1 MATPTPIV
9 ELDFEAAKDQLKNY
23 LRSQTRFKDYNFEGS
38 NMSVLLDVLAYNT
51 YHNNFYTNMA
61 MSEMFLDSAMLR
73 NSVVSHSKELNYL
86 PRSRKSPKAT
96 VRIRID
102 DTQGT
107 IEDQTVVI
115 PTYTEF
121 SSSYLGQTFNFITN
135 ETYVARKTAPNVYE
149 TEDVE
154 IFEGEV
160 LASFE
165 REGFLVDDNG
175 VLRVALSNPEVD
187 TDSIVCFI
195 DAEATEDQNVF
206 TYRADIFGVGALD
219 KVFYLEPYFDNRYN
233 IYFGNNV
240 FGLQPSEFEDVK
252 VRYRITSG
260 PEANGAN
267 KFTTSFL
274 PNVQITVTTINAAT
288 GGAER
293 ESIESIKNNA
303 PKALQIQDRA
313 ITTNDYEILLK
324 QEFPEISAV
333 AAYGGDTLEPPQF
346 GKVAISVYLNDNAQL
361 ISQTLAN
368 SYIEFLKN
376 RTPLTIE
383 PFFVKTEFLYADLGI
398 NVYYTQK
405 ETEMSPAQIEAL
417 VRDAVKKHSSV
428 NLNKFDAKLRLS
440 RLMKELN
447 DIDSSIDSNAIIAKP
462 IIEFSPTINRKYNPT
477 FNFGTKLVRPYAYQQ
492 SEGFANYKPAVVSG
506 VFDQNG
512 TCVFFQ
518 DDGKG
523 NIQIVTD
530 DVANPQVVDP
540 TAGTINYDTGEVKL
554 LSFETESYP
563 GSAIKIYANTEEDD
577 VTTPSGRVFLVRDE
591 DVRVN
596 VYLDG
601 VKQKKD
607 TVSTDAATVT
617 PPDQS
622 GIVVNTGGGSG
633 SAGAA
638 GGSVYQ
644 TSQGGSS
651 QGGSGSSG
659 Y

>member
-1 MATPTPIV
+1 MATPKPIV

-23 LRSQTRFKDYNFEGS
+23 LRSQTQFKDYNFEGS

-61 MSEMFLDSAMLR
+61 INEMFLDSALLR
-73 NSVVSHSKELNYL
+73 NSVVSHAKELNYL
-86 PRSRKSPKAT
+86 PRSRKSPKAV
-96 VRIRID
+96 VRVRID
-102 DTQGT
+102 DPQGT

-121 SSSYLGQTFNFITN
+121 TSSYLGTTYNFITN
-135 ETYVARKTAPNVYE
+135 ETYVARKTDVNVYE
-149 TEDVE
+149 TDDIE

-165 REGFLVDDNG
+165 REGFIVDENG
-175 VLRVALSNPEVD
+175 ILRVALSNPEVD

-206 TYRADIFGVGALD
+206 TYRTDIFGVGPLD

-274 PNVQITVTTINAAT
+274 PNVQITVTTVQAAA

-293 ESIESIKNNA
+293 ETIDSIKTNA

-333 AAYGGDTLEPPQF
+333 AAYGGDELEPPQF

-368 SYIEFLKN
+368 SYIDFLKN

-383 PFFVKTEFLYADLGI
+383 PFFVKTEFFYADLSV

-405 ETEMSPAQIEAL
+405 ETEMSVNEVESK
-417 VRDAVKKHSSV
+417 VRETIKNFSTN
-428 NLNKFDAKLRLS
+428 NLNKFKSKFRLS
-440 RLMKELN
+440 RLSKEIN
-447 DIDSSIDSNAIIAKP
+447 DIDTAIESNAVNAKA
-462 IIEFSPTINRKYNPT
+462 IIEFSPTINQLYNPR
-477 FNFGTKLVRPYAYQQ
+477 FVFGTELVKPYKFNLA
-492 SEGFANYKPAVVSG
+492 SGFENYKPAILSS

-518 DDGKG
+518 DDGQG

-530 DVANPQVVDP
+530 DVANPQIVNP
-540 TAGTINYDTGEVKL
+540 TAGTVNYETGDVKL
-554 LSFETESYP
+554 VNFETESYP
-563 GSAIKIYANTEEDD
+563 GSAIKIYANTKADD
-577 VTTPSGRVFLVRDE
+577 MTAPNGRVFLIRDE

-596 VYLDG
+596 VYVDG
-601 VKQKKD
+601 VLTSAS
-607 TVSTDAATVT
+607 TVETLEPVT
-617 PPDQS
+617 LTSPVES
-622 GIVVNTGGGSG
+622 GVITNTSGGSG
-633 SAGAA
+633 SAGTG
-638 GGSVYQ
+638 GGSVYL
-644 TSQGGSS
+644 TSFSVNN
-651 QGGSGSSG
+651 
-659 Y
+659 

>member
-9 ELDFEAAKDQLKNY
+9 ELDFDAAKEQLKNY
-23 LRSQTRFKDYNFEGS
+23 LRSQTQFKDYNFEGS

-61 MSEMFLDSAMLR
+61 MSEMFLDSAILR
-73 NSVVSHSKELNYL
+73 NSVVSHAKELNYL
-86 PRSRKSPKAT
+86 PRSRRSPKAV
-96 VRIRID
+96 VRVRID
-102 DTQGT
+102 DPQGT
-107 IEDQTVVI
+107 IEDQVVVI

-121 SSSYLGQTFNFITN
+121 TSSYLGQSFNFITN
-135 ETYVARKTAPNVYE
+135 ETYVARKTGPNVYE
-149 TEDVE
+149 TEDIE

-165 REGFLVDDNG
+165 REGFLIDDKG

-206 TYRADIFGVGALD
+206 TYRTDIFGVGPLD
-219 KVFYLEPYFDNRYN
+219 KVFYIEPYFDNRYN

-274 PNVQITVTTINAAT
+274 PNVQITVTTVSAAA

-293 ESIESIKNNA
+293 ESIESIKSNA

-313 ITTNDYEILLK
+313 ITTNDYEVLLK

-333 AAYGGDTLEPPQF
+333 AAYGGDQLEPPQY
-346 GKVAISVYLNDNAQL
+346 GKVAISIYLNDNNQL
-361 ISQTLAN
+361 VSQTLAN
-368 SYIEFLKN
+368 SYVDFLKN

-383 PFFVKTEFLYADLGI
+383 PFFVKTEFLYADLNV

-405 ETEMSPAQIEAL
+405 ETEMSPMQIEAL
-417 VRDAVKKHSSV
+417 VRGAIKTHSTN
-428 NLNKFDAKLRLS
+428 NLNKFDSKLRLS

-447 DIDSSIDSNAIIAKP
+447 DIDASVESNAIFAKP
-462 IIEFSPTINRKYNPT
+462 IIEFSPTINRLYNPR
-477 FNFGTKLVRPYAYQQ
+477 FVFGTKLVRPYAFST
-492 SEGFANYKPAVVSG
+492 SEGFTNYKPAIISS

-512 TCVFFQ
+512 VCVFFQ

-530 DVANPQVVDP
+530 DVANPKVVNP
-540 TAGTINYDTGEVKL
+540 NGGSVNYDTGEVRL
-554 LSFETESYP
+554 VNFETESYP
-563 GSAIKIYANTEEDD
+563 GAAIKIYANTNEDD
-577 VTTPSGRVFLVRDE
+577 ITSPSGRVFLIRDE

-601 VKQKKD
+601 KKQG
-607 TVSTDAATVT
+607 TDVTTTDPITLT
-617 PPDQS
+617 PPPDA
-622 GIVVNTGGGSG
+622 GIEVASGGSG
-633 SAGAA
+633 GAGAA
-638 GGSVYQ
+638 GGSVYSQ
-644 TSQGGSS
+644 SNQGGSS
-651 QGGSGSSG
+651 GGSSG

>member
-9 ELDFEAAKDQLKNY
+9 ELDFAAVKDQLKNY
-23 LRSQTRFKDYNFEGS
+23 LRSQTQFKDYNFEGS

-73 NSVVSHSKELNYL
+73 NSVVSHAKELNYL
-86 PRSRKSPKAT
+86 PRSRKSAKAV

-102 DTQGT
+102 DPQGT
-107 IEDQTVVI
+107 ITNQNVVI

-121 SSSYLGQTFNFITN
+121 TSSFLGQTFNFVTN
-135 ETYVARKTAPNVYE
+135 ETHIAKKTGVGVFQSDNIQ
-149 TEDVE
+149 
-154 IFEGEV
+154 IFEGEM

-165 REGFLVDDNG
+165 REGFLVDDDG

-206 TYRADIFGVGALD
+206 TYRTDIFGVGPTD

-240 FGLQPSEFEDVK
+240 FGLQPSAFEDVK
-252 VRYRITSG
+252 VRYRICSAAE
-260 PEANGAN
+260 PNGAN
-267 KFTTSFL
+267 AFTSSFL
-274 PNVQITVTTINAAT
+274 PNVQITVTTVQAAT

-293 ESIESIKNNA
+293 ETIDSIKVNA

-333 AAYGGDTLEPPQF
+333 SAYGGDELEPPQF

-368 SYIEFLKN
+368 SYIDFLKN

-383 PFFVKTEFLYADLGI
+383 PFFVKTDFLFADVSVD
-398 NVYYTQK
+398 VYYTTK
-405 ETEMSPAQIEAL
+405 ETEKSAAQIETL
-417 VRDAVKKHSSV
+417 VRDKIKQFQSTY
-428 NLNKFDAKLRLS
+428 LNKFNATLRLS
-440 RLMKELN
+440 KLSKE
-447 DIDSSIDSNAIIAKP
+447 IDSLDNSIQSNSILAKP
-462 IIEFSPTINRKYNPT
+462 IIEFSPTINIVSNPR
-477 FNFGTKLVRPYAYQQ
+477 FVFGAELIRPYAYNNA
-492 SEGFANYKPAVVSG
+492 EGFTNYKPAVVSS

-512 TCVFFQ
+512 TCMFFQ

-523 NIQIVTD
+523 AIQIVTD
-530 DVANPQVVDP
+530 DRTNPQVVNP
-540 TAGTINYDTGEVKL
+540 NAGTVNYQTGEVKL
-554 LSFETESYP
+554 TNFETESYP
-563 GSAIKIYANTEEDD
+563 GAAIKIYANTKQDD
-577 VTTPSGRVFLVRDE
+577 IKTPSGRVFLIKDE

-596 VYLDG
+596 VYVDG
-601 VKQKKD
+601 VF
-607 TVSTDAATVT
+607 TSTATTTTDPATVT
-617 PPDQS
+617 VPAGTS
-622 GIVVNTGGGSG
+622 VLVTGTG
-633 SAGAA
+633 AG
-638 GGSVYQ
+638 
-644 TSQGGSS
+644 T
-651 QGGSGSSG
+651 GSSG
-659 Y
+659 GAGGGYVNYGS

>member
-9 ELDFEAAKDQLKNY
+9 ELDFEAAKNQLKDY
-23 LRSQTRFKDYNFEGS
+23 LRSQTQFKDYNFEGS

-61 MSEMFLDSAMLR
+61 ISEMFLDSAILR
-73 NSVVSHSKELNYL
+73 NSVISHAKELNYL
-86 PRSRKSPKAT
+86 PRSRKSPKAV
-96 VRIRID
+96 VRVRID
-102 DTQGT
+102 DPQGT
-107 IEDQTVVI
+107 ITDQTVVI

-121 SSSYLGQTFNFITN
+121 TTSFLGTTYNFVTN
-135 ETYVARKTAPNVYE
+135 ETYVARKTAPNVWE
-149 TEDVE
+149 SGDIE

-206 TYRADIFGVGALD
+206 TYRTDIFGVGPTD

-233 IYFGNNV
+233 IYFGGNV

-267 KFTTSFL
+267 KFTSSFL
-274 PNVQITVTTINAAT
+274 SNVQITVTTVQAAS

-293 ESIESIKNNA
+293 ESIDSIKTNA

-324 QEFPEISAV
+324 QEFPEINAV
-333 AAYGGDTLEPPQF
+333 SAYGGDELEPPQF

-383 PFFVKTEFLYADLGI
+383 PFFVKTEFLYADLNI

-405 ETEMSPAQIEAL
+405 ETEKSGDQIESL
-417 VRDAVKKHSSV
+417 VRDVVSKHSTN
-428 NLNKFDAKLRLS
+428 NLNKFKSKLRLS
-440 RLMKELN
+440 RLSKELN
-447 DIDSSIDSNAIIAKP
+447 DIDTAIDSNAIKAKP
-462 IIEFSPTINRKYNPT
+462 IIEFSPTINQLYNPR
-477 FNFGTKLVRPYAYQQ
+477 FVFGTELIRPYAYNQ
-492 SEGFANYKPAVVSG
+492 SQGFTNYTPAIVSS

-512 TCVFFQ
+512 ICVFFQ
-518 DDGKG
+518 DDGQG

-530 DVANPQVVDP
+530 DVANPQIVNP
-540 TAGTINYDTGEVKL
+540 NAGTVNYETGDVKL
-554 LSFETESYP
+554 VNFETESYP
-563 GSAIKIYANTEEDD
+563 GAAIKIYANTKQDD
-577 VTTPSGRVFLVRDE
+577 ITSPNGRVFLIRDE

-596 VYLDG
+596 VYLDNKLVAGIQNSAQDPVILDAPDASG
-601 VKQKKD
+601 VI
-607 TVSTDAATVT
+607 TRTT
-617 PPDQS
+617 
-622 GIVVNTGGGSG
+622 
-633 SAGAA
+633 
-638 GGSVYQ
+638 
-644 TSQGGSS
+644 
-651 QGGSGSSG
+651 GGSGSSG
-659 Y
+659 SAGGSVYSNSQGGSSGY

>member
-9 ELDFEAAKDQLKNY
+9 ELDFEAAKTQLKDY
-23 LRSQTRFKDYNFEGS
+23 LRSQTQFKDYNFEGS

-61 MSEMFLDSAMLR
+61 ISEMFLDSAILR
-73 NSVVSHSKELNYL
+73 NSVISHAKELNYL

-96 VRIRID
+96 VRVRID
-102 DTQGT
+102 DPQGT
-107 IEDQTVVI
+107 ITDQTVVI

-121 SSSYLGQTFNFITN
+121 TTSFLGTTYNFVTN
-135 ETYVARKTAPNVYE
+135 ETYVARKTAPNVWE
-149 TEDVE
+149 SGDIE

-206 TYRADIFGVGALD
+206 TYRTDIFGVGPTD

-233 IYFGNNV
+233 IYFGGNV

-267 KFTTSFL
+267 KFTSSFL
-274 PNVQITVTTINAAT
+274 SNVQITVTTVQAAS

-293 ESIESIKNNA
+293 ESIDSIKSNA

-324 QEFPEISAV
+324 QEFPEINAV
-333 AAYGGDTLEPPQF
+333 SAYGGDELEPPQF

-383 PFFVKTEFLYADLGI
+383 PFFVKTEFLYADLNI

-405 ETEMSPAQIEAL
+405 ETEKSGDQIESL
-417 VRDAVKKHSSV
+417 VRDVVSKHSTN
-428 NLNKFDAKLRLS
+428 NLNKFKSKLRLS
-440 RLMKELN
+440 RLSKELN
-447 DIDSSIDSNAIIAKP
+447 DIDTAIDSNAIKAKP
-462 IIEFSPTINRKYNPT
+462 IIEFSPTINQLYNPR
-477 FNFGTKLVRPYAYQQ
+477 FVFGTELTRPYAYNQ
-492 SEGFANYKPAVVSG
+492 SQGFTNYMPAIVSS

-512 TCVFFQ
+512 ICVFFQ
-518 DDGKG
+518 DDGQG

-530 DVANPQVVDP
+530 DVANPQIVNP
-540 TAGTINYDTGEVKL
+540 NAGTVNYETGDVKL
-554 LSFETESYP
+554 VNFETESYP
-563 GSAIKIYANTEEDD
+563 GAAIKIYANTKQDD
-577 VTTPSGRVFLVRDE
+577 ITSPNGRVFLIRDE

-596 VYLDG
+596 VYLDNKLVAGIQNSAQDPVILDAPDASG
-601 VKQKKD
+601 VI
-607 TVSTDAATVT
+607 TRTT
-617 PPDQS
+617 
-622 GIVVNTGGGSG
+622 GGSG
-633 SAGAA
+633 SSGSA
-638 GGSVYQ
+638 GGSVYS

-651 QGGSGSSG
+651 G

>member
-9 ELDFEAAKDQLKNY
+9 ELDFEAAKNQLKDY
-23 LRSQTRFKDYNFEGS
+23 LRSQTQFKDYNFEGS

-61 MSEMFLDSAMLR
+61 ISEMFLDSAMLR
-73 NSVVSHSKELNYL
+73 NSVISHAKELNYL
-86 PRSRKSPKAT
+86 PRSRKSPKAV

-102 DTQGT
+102 DPQGT
-107 IEDQTVVI
+107 ITDQTVVI

-121 SSSYLGQTFNFITN
+121 TTSFLGTTYNFVTN
-135 ETYVARKTAPNVYE
+135 ETYVARKTAPNVWE
-149 TEDVE
+149 SGDIE

-206 TYRADIFGVGALD
+206 TYRTDIFGVGPTD

-233 IYFGNNV
+233 IYFGGNV

-267 KFTTSFL
+267 KFTSSFL
-274 PNVQITVTTINAAT
+274 SNVQITVTTVQAAS

-293 ESIESIKNNA
+293 ESIDSIKTNA

-324 QEFPEISAV
+324 QEFPEINAV
-333 AAYGGDTLEPPQF
+333 SAYGGDELEPPQF

-383 PFFVKTEFLYADLGI
+383 PFFVKTEFLYADLNI

-405 ETEMSPAQIEAL
+405 ETEKSGDQIESL
-417 VRDAVKKHSSV
+417 VRDVVSKHSTN
-428 NLNKFDAKLRLS
+428 NLNKFKSKLRLS
-440 RLMKELN
+440 RLSKELN
-447 DIDSSIDSNAIIAKP
+447 DIDTAIDSNAIKAKP
-462 IIEFSPTINRKYNPT
+462 IIEFSPTINQLYNPR
-477 FNFGTKLVRPYAYQQ
+477 FVFGTELIRPYAYNQ
-492 SEGFANYKPAVVSG
+492 SQGFANYTPAIISS

-512 TCVFFQ
+512 ICVFFQ
-518 DDGKG
+518 DDGQG

-530 DVANPQVVDP
+530 DIANPQIVNP
-540 TAGTINYDTGEVKL
+540 SAGTVNYTTGDVKL
-554 LSFETESYP
+554 VNFETESYP
-563 GSAIKIYANTEEDD
+563 GAAIKIYANTKQDD
-577 VTTPSGRVFLVRDE
+577 ITSPNGRVFLIRDE

-596 VYLDG
+596 VYLDNKLIEGIQNSAQDPVILDAPDASG
-601 VKQKKD
+601 VI
-607 TVSTDAATVT
+607 TRTT
-617 PPDQS
+617 
-622 GIVVNTGGGSG
+622 GGSG
-633 SAGAA
+633 NSGSA
-638 GGSVYQ
+638 GGSVYS

-651 QGGSGSSG
+651 G

>member
-9 ELDFEAAKDQLKNY
+9 ELDFEAAKTQLKDY
-23 LRSQTRFKDYNFEGS
+23 LRSQTQFKDYNFEGS

-61 MSEMFLDSAMLR
+61 ISEMFLDSAMLR
-73 NSVVSHSKELNYL
+73 NSVISHAKELNYL
-86 PRSRKSPKAT
+86 PRSRKSPKAV
-96 VRIRID
+96 VRVRID
-102 DTQGT
+102 DPQGT
-107 IEDQTVVI
+107 ITDQTVVI

-121 SSSYLGQTFNFITN
+121 TTSFLGTTYNFVTN
-135 ETYVARKTAPNVYE
+135 ETYVARKTAPNVWE
-149 TEDVE
+149 TGDIE

-206 TYRADIFGVGALD
+206 TYRTDIFGVGPTD

-233 IYFGNNV
+233 IYFGGNV

-267 KFTTSFL
+267 KFTSSFL
-274 PNVQITVTTINAAT
+274 SNVQITVTTVQAAA

-293 ESIESIKNNA
+293 ESIDSIKTNA

-324 QEFPEISAV
+324 QEFPEINAV
-333 AAYGGDTLEPPQF
+333 SAYGGDQLEPPQY

-383 PFFVKTEFLYADLGI
+383 PFFVKTEFLYADLNI

-405 ETEMSPAQIEAL
+405 ETEKSGDQIESL
-417 VRDAVKKHSSV
+417 VRDVVSKHSIN
-428 NLNKFDAKLRLS
+428 NLNKFKSKLRLS
-440 RLMKELN
+440 RLSKELN
-447 DIDSSIDSNAIIAKP
+447 DIDTAIDSNSIRAKP
-462 IIEFSPTINRKYNPT
+462 IIEFSPTINQLYNPR
-477 FNFGTKLVRPYAYQQ
+477 FVFGTELVRPYAYNQ
-492 SEGFANYKPAVVSG
+492 SQGFTNYTPAIISS

-512 TCVFFQ
+512 ICVFFQ
-518 DDGKG
+518 DDGQG

-530 DVANPQVVDP
+530 DIANPQIVNP
-540 TAGTINYDTGEVKL
+540 NAGTVNYQTGDVKL
-554 LSFETESYP
+554 VNFETESYP
-563 GSAIKIYANTEEDD
+563 GAAIKIYANTKQDD
-577 VTTPSGRVFLVRDE
+577 ISSPNGRVFLIRDE

-596 VYLDG
+596 VYLDNKLVAGIQNSAQDPVIVDAPDASG
-601 VKQKKD
+601 VI
-607 TVSTDAATVT
+607 TRTT
-617 PPDQS
+617 
-622 GIVVNTGGGSG
+622 GGSG
-633 SAGAA
+633 SSGSA
-638 GGSVYQ
+638 GGSVYS

-651 QGGSGSSG
+651 G

>member
-1 MATPTPIV
+1 MATPKPIV
-9 ELDFEAAKDQLKNY
+9 ELDFDAAKNQLKDY
-23 LRSQTRFKDYNFEGS
+23 LRSQTQFKDYNFEGS
-38 NMSVLLDVLAYNT
+38 NMSVLLDVLSYNT

-61 MSEMFLDSAMLR
+61 INEMFLDSAMLR
-73 NSVVSHSKELNYL
+73 NSVVSHAKELNYL
-86 PRSRKSPKAT
+86 PRSRKSPKAV
-96 VRIRID
+96 VRVRID
-102 DTQGT
+102 DPQGT

-121 SSSYLGQTFNFITN
+121 TTSYLGQTFNFITN
-135 ETYVARKTAPNVYE
+135 ETYVARKTGPNVWE
-149 TEDVE
+149 TEDIE

-165 REGFLVDDNG
+165 REGFLIDDNG

-206 TYRADIFGVGALD
+206 TYRTDIFGVGPTD

-233 IYFGNNV
+233 IYFGGNV

-274 PNVQITVTTINAAT
+274 SNVQITVTTVSAAA

-293 ESIESIKNNA
+293 ESIESIKSNA

-333 AAYGGDTLEPPQF
+333 AAYGGDELEPPQF

-405 ETEMSPAQIEAL
+405 ETEMSAMQIEAL
-417 VRDAVKKHSSV
+417 VRDAVKKHSQT
-428 NLNKFDAKLRLS
+428 NLNKFKGKLRLS
-440 RLMKELN
+440 RLMEELN
-447 DIDSSIDSNAIIAKP
+447 DIDPSIDSNAIFAKP
-462 IIEFSPTINRKYNPT
+462 IIEFSPTINQIYNPR
-477 FNFGTKLVRPYAYQQ
+477 FVFGTKLVRPYAFNK
-492 SEGFANYKPAVVSG
+492 SEGFANYKPAIVSS

-512 TCVFFQ
+512 ICVFFQ

-530 DVANPQVVDP
+530 DVANPQIVNP
-540 TAGTINYDTGEVKL
+540 NAGSINYETGDLKL
-554 LSFETESYP
+554 VNFETESYP
-563 GSAIKIYANTEEDD
+563 GAAIKIYANSVEDD
-577 VTTPSGRVFLVRDE
+577 ITAPNGRVFLVRDE

-596 VYLDG
+596 VYQDG
-601 VKQKKD
+601 KRIST
-607 TVSTDAATVT
+607 TVATTDPITLSP
-617 PPDQS
+617 PPDE
-622 GIVVNTGGGSG
+622 GVIATTGGGSG
-633 SAGAA
+633 SSGSA
-638 GGSVYQ
+638 GGSVYSYS
-644 TSQGGSS
+644 TNSQGGSS
-651 QGGSGSSG
+651 G

>member
-9 ELDFEAAKDQLKNY
+9 ELDFEAAKDQLKDY
-23 LRSQTRFKDYNFEGS
+23 LRSQTQFKDYNFEGS

-61 MSEMFLDSAMLR
+61 ISEMFLDSAILR
-73 NSVVSHSKELNYL
+73 NSVISHAKELNYL
-86 PRSRKSPKAT
+86 PRSRKSPKAV
-96 VRIRID
+96 VRVRID
-102 DTQGT
+102 DPQGT
-107 IEDQTVVI
+107 ITDQTVVI

-121 SSSYLGQTFNFITN
+121 TTSFLGTTYNFVTN
-135 ETYVARKTAPNVYE
+135 ETYVARKTAPNVWE
-149 TEDVE
+149 SGDIE

-206 TYRADIFGVGALD
+206 TYRTDIFGVGPTD

-233 IYFGNNV
+233 IYFGGNV

-267 KFTTSFL
+267 KFTSSFL
-274 PNVQITVTTINAAT
+274 SNVQITVTTVQAAS

-293 ESIESIKNNA
+293 ESIDSIKTNA

-324 QEFPEISAV
+324 QEFPEINAV
-333 AAYGGDTLEPPQF
+333 SAYGGDELEPPQF

-383 PFFVKTEFLYADLGI
+383 PFFVKTEFLYADLNI

-405 ETEMSPAQIEAL
+405 ETEKSGDQIESL
-417 VRDAVKKHSSV
+417 VRDVVSKHSTN
-428 NLNKFDAKLRLS
+428 NLNKFKSKLRLS
-440 RLMKELN
+440 RLSKELN
-447 DIDSSIDSNAIIAKP
+447 DIDTAIDSNAIKAKP
-462 IIEFSPTINRKYNPT
+462 IIEFSPTINQLYNPR
-477 FNFGTKLVRPYAYQQ
+477 FVFGTELIRPYAYNQ
-492 SEGFANYKPAVVSG
+492 SQGFTNYTPAIVSS
-506 VFDQNG
+506 VFDKNG
-512 TCVFFQ
+512 ICVFFQ
-518 DDGKG
+518 DDGQG

-530 DVANPQVVDP
+530 DVSNPQIVNP
-540 TAGTINYDTGEVKL
+540 SAGTVNYETGDVKL
-554 LSFETESYP
+554 VNFETESYP
-563 GSAIKIYANTEEDD
+563 GAAIKIYANTKQDD
-577 VTTPSGRVFLVRDE
+577 ITSPNGRVFLIRDE

-596 VYLDG
+596 VYLDNKLVAGIQNSAQDPVILDAPDASG
-601 VKQKKD
+601 VI
-607 TVSTDAATVT
+607 TRTT
-617 PPDQS
+617 
-622 GIVVNTGGGSG
+622 
-633 SAGAA
+633 
-638 GGSVYQ
+638 
-644 TSQGGSS
+644 
-651 QGGSGSSG
+651 GGSGSSG
-659 Y
+659 SAGGSVYSSSQGGSSGY

>member
-1 MATPTPIV
+1 MATPKPIV
-9 ELDFEAAKDQLKNY
+9 ELDFESAKQQLKDY
-23 LRSQTRFKDYNFEGS
+23 LRSQTQFKDYNFEGS
-38 NMSVLLDVLAYNT
+38 NMSVLLDVLSYNT

-61 MSEMFLDSAMLR
+61 INEMFLDSAMLR
-73 NSVVSHSKELNYL
+73 NSVVSHAKELNYL
-86 PRSRKSPKAT
+86 PRSRKSPKAV
-96 VRIRID
+96 VRLRID
-102 DTQGT
+102 DPQGT
-107 IEDQTVVI
+107 IEDQTVTI

-121 SSSYLGQTFNFITN
+121 TTSFLGQTFNFITN

-149 TEDVE
+149 TENIE

-206 TYRADIFGVGALD
+206 TYRTDIFGVGPTD

-233 IYFGNNV
+233 IYFGGNV

-274 PNVQITVTTINAAT
+274 PNVQITVTTVSAAA

-293 ESIESIKNNA
+293 ESIESIKLNA
-303 PKALQIQDRA
+303 PKSLQIQDRA

-333 AAYGGDTLEPPQF
+333 TAYGGDELEPPQF

-383 PFFVKTEFLYADLGI
+383 PFFVKTEFLYADLAI
-398 NVYYTQK
+398 NIYYTQK
-405 ETEMSPAQIEAL
+405 ETEMSAMEIESL
-417 VRDAVKKHSSV
+417 VRSAVKTHSTN
-428 NLNKFDAKLRLS
+428 NLNKFKSKLRLS

-447 DIDSSIDSNAIIAKP
+447 DIDPSIESNAIIAKP
-462 IIEFSPTINRKYNPT
+462 IIEFSPTINQVYNPR
-477 FNFGTKLVRPYAYQQ
+477 FVFGTKLVRPYAFSS
-492 SEGFANYKPAVVSG
+492 SEGFTNYKPAVVSS

-512 TCVFFQ
+512 ICVFFQ

-530 DVANPQVVDP
+530 DVANPQIVNP
-540 TAGTINYDTGEVKL
+540 NAGSINYETGDLKL
-554 LSFETESYP
+554 VNFETESYP
-563 GSAIKIYANTEEDD
+563 GAAIKIYANSIEDD
-577 VTTPSGRVFLVRDE
+577 ITSPNGRVFLVRDE

-596 VYLDG
+596 VYQDG
-601 VKQKKD
+601 QRI
-607 TVSTDAATVT
+607 STAVETTDPITLT
-617 PPDQS
+617 PPPNE
-622 GIVVNTGGGSG
+622 GVIATTGGGSG
-633 SAGAA
+633 SSGSA
-638 GGSVYQ
+638 GGSVYS
-644 TSQGGSS
+644 TNSQGGSS
-651 QGGSGSSG
+651 GSSG

>member
-9 ELDFEAAKDQLKNY
+9 ELDFAAVKDQLKNY
-23 LRSQTRFKDYNFEGS
+23 LRSQTQFKDYNFEGS

-61 MSEMFLDSAMLR
+61 MSEMFLDSALLR
-73 NSVVSHSKELNYL
+73 NSVVSHAKELNYL
-86 PRSRKSPKAT
+86 PRSRKSAKAV
-96 VRIRID
+96 VRLRID
-102 DTQGT
+102 DPQGT
-107 IEDQTVVI
+107 ITDQNIVI

-121 SSSYLGQTFNFITN
+121 TSSFLGQTFNFVTN
-135 ETYVARKTAPNVYE
+135 ETYIAKKTAVGVFQ
-149 TEDVE
+149 TDDIE
-154 IFEGEV
+154 IFEGEM

-165 REGFLVDDNG
+165 REGFLVDDDG

-206 TYRADIFGVGALD
+206 TYRTDIFGVGPLD

-240 FGLQPSEFEDVK
+240 FGLQPSAFEDVK
-252 VRYRITSG
+252 VRYRICSAAE
-260 PEANGAN
+260 PNGAN
-267 KFTTSFL
+267 AFTSSFL
-274 PNVQITVTTINAAT
+274 PNVQITVTTVQAAA

-293 ESIESIKNNA
+293 ESIDSIKVNA

-333 AAYGGDTLEPPQF
+333 SAYGGDELEPPQF

-368 SYIEFLKN
+368 SYIDFLKN

-383 PFFVKTEFLYADLGI
+383 PFFVKTDFLFADVSV
-398 NVYYTQK
+398 NVYYTTK
-405 ETEMSPAQIEAL
+405 ETEKSAFQIESL
-417 VRDAVKKHSSV
+417 VRDKIKQFQSTY
-428 NLNKFDAKLRLS
+428 LNKFNATLRLS
-440 RLMKELN
+440 KLSKE
-447 DIDSSIDSNAIIAKP
+447 IDALDDSIQSNSIIAKP
-462 IIEFSPTINRKYNPT
+462 IIEFSPTINIVSNPR
-477 FNFGTKLVRPYAYQQ
+477 FVFGAELVRPYAYNNA
-492 SEGFANYKPAVVSG
+492 EGFTNYKPAIVSS

-512 TCVFFQ
+512 TCMFFQ

-530 DVANPQVVDP
+530 DRTNPQVVNP
-540 TAGTINYDTGEVKL
+540 NAGTVNYQTGEVKL
-554 LSFETESYP
+554 TNFETESYP
-563 GSAIKIYANTEEDD
+563 GAAIKIYANTKPDD
-577 VTTPSGRVFLVRDE
+577 IRTPSGRVFLIRDE

-596 VYLDG
+596 VYVDG
-601 VKQKKD
+601 VF
-607 TVSTDAATVT
+607 TSTATTSTDPATVT
-617 PPDQS
+617 VPAGTS
-622 GIVVNTGGGSG
+622 VLVTGTGAGTG
-633 SAGAA
+633 SAGGA
-638 GGSVYQ
+638 GGGYVNY
-644 TSQGGSS
+644 GS
-651 QGGSGSSG
+651 
-659 Y
+659 

>member
-1 MATPTPIV
+1 MATPKPIV
-9 ELDFEAAKDQLKNY
+9 ELDFEAAKDQLKAY

-61 MSEMFLDSAMLR
+61 MSEMFLDSALLR
-73 NSVVSHSKELNYL
+73 NSVISHAKELNYL
-86 PRSRKSPKAT
+86 PRSRKSAKAV
-96 VRIRID
+96 VRVRID
-102 DTQGT
+102 DPQGSIT
-107 IEDQTVVI
+107 DQTVVI

-121 SSSYLGQTFNFITN
+121 TSSYLGQSFNFVTD
-135 ETYVARKTAPNVYE
+135 ETYVAKKTAVGVFE
-149 TEDVE
+149 TDNIE

-165 REGFLVDDNG
+165 REGFLVDDEG

-206 TYRADIFGVGALD
+206 TYRKDIFGVGPLD

-233 IYFGNNV
+233 IYFGGNI
-240 FGLQPSEFEDVK
+240 FGLQPSAFEDVK
-252 VRYRITSG
+252 VRYRICSADE
-260 PEANGAN
+260 PNGAN
-267 KFTTSFL
+267 AFTTSFL
-274 PNVQITVTTINAAT
+274 PNVQITVTTVQAAA

-293 ESIESIKNNA
+293 ETIESIKTNA

-313 ITTNDYEILLK
+313 ITTSDYETLLK

-333 AAYGGDTLEPPQF
+333 SAYGGDELEPPQF

-368 SYIEFLKN
+368 SYIEFLRN

-383 PFFVKTEFLYADLGI
+383 PFFVKTEFLYSDI
-398 NVYYTQK
+398 VVNVYYTTK
-405 ETEMSPAQIEAL
+405 ETEKSAQQIESL
-417 VRDAVKKHSSV
+417 VREKIKNFSTT
-428 NLNKFDAKLRLS
+428 NLNKFNSTLRLS
-440 RLMKELN
+440 KLTKEID
-447 DIDSSIDSNAIIAKP
+447 DIDDAIQSNAIFAKP
-462 IIEFSPTINRKYNPT
+462 IIEFSPTVNIVTNPR
-477 FNFGTKLVRPYAYQQ
+477 FVFGAELVRPYAYNNA
-492 SEGFANYKPAVVSG
+492 EGFTNYKPAIVSS

-530 DVANPQVVDP
+530 DVTNPQVVNP
-540 TAGTINYDTGEVKL
+540 TAGTVNYQTGDVKL
-554 LSFETESYP
+554 TNFETESYP
-563 GSAIKIYANTEEDD
+563 GSAIKIYANTKQDD
-577 VTTPSGRVFLVRDE
+577 IRSPSGRVFLIRDE

-596 VYLDG
+596 VYVDG
-601 VKQKKD
+601 VK
-607 TVSTDAATVT
+607 TSTTTQTTEPATATVPAGT
-617 PPDQS
+617 S
-622 GIVVNTGGGSG
+622 VLITGTG
-633 SAGAA
+633 AG
-638 GGSVYQ
+638 
-644 TSQGGSS
+644 T
-651 QGGSGSSG
+651 GSSG
-659 Y
+659 GAGGGYY